1 MQITQ
6 IQHLNL
12 PACFRQITNFL
23 PWVETQTQL
32 HGLAAGIQWLRITLA
47 SMDEVWMFGGLWWSP
62 ILWEQWWSSRVGSL
76 LAVLWFAVVCGL
88 PRALGRLLLTAMGRG
103 WDWGQSIGF
112 TGLNAHP
119 PLHTINT
126 VLILINSAPLMVMQ
140 PLYAFL
146 RMTRWPP
153 ASK

>member
-1 MQITQ
+1 MG
-6 IQHLNL
+6 LL
-12 PACFRQITNFL
+12 PGFSGSELLSPPWMRSGCLVGCDGAQFSGSSDEALGWAAFL
-23 PWVETQTQL
+23 L
-32 HGLAAGIQWLRITLA
+32 
-47 SMDEVWMFGGLWWSP
+47 S
-62 ILWEQWWSSRVGSL
+62 
-76 LAVLWFAVVCGL
+76 CGL
-88 PRALGRLLLTAMGRG
+88 LRALGRLLLTAMGRG

-146 RMTRWPP
+146 RMTR
-153 ASK
+153 